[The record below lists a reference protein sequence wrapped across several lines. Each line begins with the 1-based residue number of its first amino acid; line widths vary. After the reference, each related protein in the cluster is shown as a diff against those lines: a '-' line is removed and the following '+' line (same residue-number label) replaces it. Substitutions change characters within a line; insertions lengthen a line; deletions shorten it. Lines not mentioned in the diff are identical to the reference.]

1 MNLKKDKKM
10 TKSNSDKSSKIKL
23 IFQVYN
29 QWNTRPS
36 WIKKQFIHEQEN
48 QNNLNLVQW
57 VPLRIVKEE
66 EVIGLVL

>member
-1 MNLKKDKKM
+1 MSLKKDKKI

-23 IFQVYN
+23 IFHESEILD
-29 QWNTRPS
+29 PS
-36 WIKKQFIHEQEN
+36 WIKKQFLHEQVN